1 MKNKY
6 ICPKDT
12 IRLKKGQKN
21 SNPWLLG
28 RFEWDRIERT
38 GLSLHEMKEGSQRR
52 RGREGA
58 IVASSQHP
66 CPSSF
71 LTLSLAE
78 DSAIL
83 GRCWS
88 SSKKSGWSPRFCISS
103 EFPGN
108 ADVSVQEP
116 HWNSSLYARSYTH
129 FFQTSLCP
137 RSVWE
142 MWGGGHKVKLL
153 PLLLINVIL
162 CTNANHR

>member
-1 MKNKY
+1 
-6 ICPKDT
+6 
-12 IRLKKGQKN
+12 
-21 SNPWLLG
+21 
-28 RFEWDRIERT
+28 
-38 GLSLHEMKEGSQRR
+38 MKEGSQRR
-52 RGREGA
+52 RRREGT
-58 IVASSQHP
+58 IVASSQRP

-88 SSKKSGWSPRFCISS
+88 SSKKSGWSPRFYISS

-137 RSVWE
+137 RSLWE
-142 MWGGGHKVKLL
+142 MGGAQSGIAPSFVNKCHFMHKCEPQIIFKRTCLR
-153 PLLLINVIL
+153 PVI
-162 CTNANHR
+162 RQKV